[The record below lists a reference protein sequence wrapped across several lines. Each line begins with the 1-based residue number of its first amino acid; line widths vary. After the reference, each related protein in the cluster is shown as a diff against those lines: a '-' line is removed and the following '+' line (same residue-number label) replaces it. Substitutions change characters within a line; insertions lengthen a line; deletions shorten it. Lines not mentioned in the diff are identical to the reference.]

1 MFHAGVSKAQTGH
14 PCPAP
19 LASIP
24 SAKKARDTFRAMA
37 AEPNIYQIAVPSP
50 LFGHFDYLPPR
61 EKAPQLV
68 PGMRVR
74 VPFGRGREV
83 TGIVLGS
90 DTHSEVPRHKLKRIA
105 QVLDEA
111 PVLPAALL
119 ALLRWA
125 ADYYHYPLGEVLAT
139 ALPAWLREGR
149 PARLPG
155 VPVWSLTD
163 EGRGL
168 EGSALARAPVQRR
181 LWEALA
187 ASPDGLEAEP
197 LGALSTRWREV
208 LHVFKERGWVTC
220 RERAAGNVDAPAPQP
235 APALN
240 AAQSE
245 AIEAIAGA
253 LGRYQCFLLHGITGS
268 GKTEVYLGAIER
280 VLALGRQVLVLVPE
294 IGLTPQLVERFWR
307 RLGVPVA
314 MLHSGLTDT
323 QRFAAWSAAAE
334 GKAPLVLGTRSAVF
348 TPIPRLGL
356 IVVDEEHDASYK
368 QQDGFRYS
376 ARDLAVLRAA
386 REKVPIA
393 LGSATPSLESLKNA
407 RDGGYRL
414 LELPERP
421 GVAELPVVRLLD
433 LRKLAMVDGLTA
445 PLRAAVAERLKRGE
459 QSLLFLNRRGF
470 APVLMCYGCGWVAP
484 CRRCDAR
491 LTYHQRS
498 SKLICHHCGAEQLL
512 PEKCPTCQGTELHPI
527 GEGTER
533 LETALAKIFPQAR
546 LVRIDRDSTAA
557 RGALEDKLKAVHEG
571 RADILVGTQMLTKGH
586 DFPNVTLVGV
596 VNADQGLYSA
606 EFRAPERLFQQILQV
621 AGRAGRADKPGE
633 VLIQTWHPDHPL
645 FTALVRHDFN
655 GFADYALAE
664 RREADLPPY
673 SHLALLRAES
683 PHGGAALA
691 FLRAARAVGKPPNGV
706 QLMDPVP
713 SPMARR
719 AGRWRAQLLVQS
731 SKRAPL
737 HEFLDGWVREI
748 GTLKE
753 AKRVRWSLDVDPGDL
768 Y

>member
-1 MFHAGVSKAQTGH
+1 
-14 PCPAP
+14 
-19 LASIP
+19 
-24 SAKKARDTFRAMA
+24 MA
-37 AEPNIYQIAVPSP
+37 AEPRYYQIAVPSP
-50 LFGHFDYLPPR
+50 LFGHFDYLPLR
-61 EKAPQLV
+61 ENPV
-68 PGMRVR
+68 PLTPGTRVR

-83 TGIVLGS
+83 TGVVLGGS
-90 DTHSEVPRHKLKRIA
+90 AHSAVPRHKLKRIA
-105 QVLDEA
+105 RVLDDS
-111 PVLPAALL
+111 PVLPATLL

-125 ADYYHYPLGEVLAT
+125 ADYYHHPLGEVLAT

-155 VPVWSLTD
+155 VPVWHLTD
-163 EGRGL
+163 AGRAL
-168 EGSALARAPVQRR
+168 ESSALTRAPVQRR
-181 LWEALA
+181 LWEALVA
-187 ASPDGLEAEP
+187 VTDGLEAEP
-197 LGALSTRWREV
+197 LGELSTRWREV
-208 LHVFKERGWVTC
+208 MAIFEERGWVA
-220 RERAAGNVDAPAPQP
+220 RHERRAESEVVPAPQP
-235 APALN
+235 APPLN
-240 AAQSE
+240 AAQTG
-245 AIEAIAGA
+245 AIAEITGA
-253 LGRYQCFLLHGITGS
+253 LDRYQCFLLHGITGS
-268 GKTEVYLGAIER
+268 GKTEVYLGAIEK
-280 VLALGRQVLVLVPE
+280 VLASNKQVLVLVPE
-294 IGLTPQLVERFWR
+294 IGLTPQLVERFRR

-314 MLHSGLTDT
+314 VLHSGLTDT
-323 QRFAAWSAAAE
+323 QRFAAWSGAAE
-334 GKAPLVLGTRSAVF
+334 DKAPLVLGTRSAVF
-348 TPIPRLGL
+348 TPMPRLGL

-368 QQDGFRYS
+368 QQEGFRYS

-386 REKVPIA
+386 REKAPIV

-407 RDGGYRL
+407 RDGSYRL

-421 GVAELPVVRLLD
+421 GAAELPVVRLLD
-433 LRKLAMVDGLTA
+433 LRKLALDDGLSA

-512 PEKCPTCQGTELHPI
+512 PEKCPNCAGAELHPI

-533 LETALAKIFPQAR
+533 LESALAKIFPKAR

-557 RGALEDKLKAVHEG
+557 RGALEGKLKAVHEG

-606 EFRAPERLFQQILQV
+606 EFRAAERLFQQILQV

-645 FTALVRHDFN
+645 FAALVRHDFN

-664 RREADLPPY
+664 RSEAGFPPY
-673 SHLALLRAES
+673 SHLVLLRAES
-683 PHGGAALA
+683 PDRGAALG
-691 FLRAARAVGKPPNGV
+691 FLRAARAKAETPNGV

-713 SPMARR
+713 SPMERR

-731 SKRAPL
+731 AKRAPL
-737 HEFLDGWVREI
+737 HEFLDGWVRAL
-748 GTLKE
+748 GALKQ
-753 AKRVRWSLDVDPGDL
+753 ARRVRWSLDVDPADL
-768 Y
+768 F

>member
-1 MFHAGVSKAQTGH
+1 
-14 PCPAP
+14 
-19 LASIP
+19 
-24 SAKKARDTFRAMA
+24 MA
-37 AEPNIYQIAVPSP
+37 AEPRFYQIAVPSP

-61 EKAPQLV
+61 ENPRPLTSGV
-68 PGMRVR
+68 RVR

-83 TGIVLGS
+83 TGVVLGGS
-90 DTHSEVPRHKLKRIA
+90 AHSEVPRHKLKRIA
-105 QVLDEA
+105 KVLDDS
-111 PVLPAALL
+111 PVLPESLL

-125 ADYYHYPLGEVLAT
+125 ADYYHHPLGEVLTT

-155 VPVWSLTD
+155 VPVWSLT
-163 EGRGL
+163 EAGRAL
-168 EGSALARAPVQRR
+168 ESGALVRAPVQKR

-197 LGALSTRWREV
+197 LGALSTRWRETMR
-208 LHVFKERGWVTC
+208 HFEERGWVAR
-220 RERAAGNVDAPAPQP
+220 RERTPESEVVPAPQP
-235 APALN
+235 APPLN
-240 AAQSE
+240 SAQSV
-245 AIEAIAGA
+245 AIEAITAA
-253 LGRYQCFLLHGITGS
+253 LDRYQCFLLHGITGS

-280 VLALGRQVLVLVPE
+280 ALAGNKQVLVLVPE
-294 IGLTPQLVERFWR
+294 IGLTPQLVERFRR

-314 MLHSGLTDT
+314 VLHSGLTDT

-334 GKAPLVLGTRSAVF
+334 GTAPLVLGTRSAVF

-368 QQDGFRYS
+368 QQEGFRYS

-386 REKVPIA
+386 REKLPIV

-407 RDGGYRL
+407 RDSGYRL

-421 GVAELPVVRLLD
+421 GAAELPVVRLLD
-433 LRKLAMVDGLTA
+433 MRKLAMDDGLSA
-445 PLRAAVAERLKRGE
+445 PLRAAVAERLARGE

-484 CRRCDAR
+484 CQRCDAR

-498 SKLICHHCGAEQLL
+498 HKLVCHHCGAEQLL
-512 PEKCPTCQGTELHPI
+512 PEKCPACAGTELHPI

-533 LETALAKIFPQAR
+533 LESALAKIFPKAR
-546 LVRIDRDSTAA
+546 LVRIDRDSTSA

-645 FTALVRHDFN
+645 FAALVRHDFN

-664 RREADLPPY
+664 RREAGFPPY

-683 PHGGAALA
+683 PHSGAALA
-691 FLRAARAVGKPPNGV
+691 FLRAARAKAQPPNGV

-713 SPMARR
+713 SPMERR

-731 SKRAPL
+731 GKRAPL
-737 HEFLDGWVREI
+737 HEFLDGWMREI
-748 GTLKE
+748 GALKE
-753 AKRVRWSLDVDPGDL
+753 ARRVRWSLDVDPADL

>member
-1 MFHAGVSKAQTGH
+1 
-14 PCPAP
+14 
-19 LASIP
+19 
-24 SAKKARDTFRAMA
+24 MA
-37 AEPNIYQIAVPSP
+37 AEPKIYQIAVPSP

-61 EKAPQLV
+61 EKARLS

-83 TGIVLGS
+83 TGIVLGGES
-90 DTHSEVPRHKLKRIA
+90 HSEVPRHKLKRIA
-105 QVLDEA
+105 QVLDDA
-111 PVLPAALL
+111 PVLPATLL

-149 PARLPG
+149 SAKLPG

-163 EGRGL
+163 AGRAL
-168 EGSALARAPVQRR
+168 EGGALTRAPAQRR

-187 ASPDGLEAEP
+187 DAPDGLEAEP
-197 LGALSTRWREV
+197 LGALSARWREV
-208 LHVFKERGWVTC
+208 MRNFEARGWIIC
-220 RERAAGNVDAPAPQP
+220 RERTAESEAVPAPLP

-240 AAQSE
+240 TAQIE
-245 AIEAIAGA
+245 AIAAIAGA
-253 LGRYQCFLLHGITGS
+253 LDRYQCLLLHGITGS
-268 GKTEVYLGAIER
+268 GKTEVYLGAIEK
-280 VLALGRQVLVLVPE
+280 VLANGRQVLVLVPE
-294 IGLTPQLVERFWR
+294 IGLTPQLVERFRR

-314 MLHSGLTDT
+314 VLHSGLTDT
-323 QRFAAWSAAAE
+323 QRFAAWSAAAS
-334 GKAPLVLGTRSAVF
+334 GAVPLVLGTRSAVF

-386 REKVPIA
+386 REKTPIV

-433 LRKLAMVDGLTA
+433 MRKLAMDDGLSA
-445 PLRAAVAERLKRGE
+445 PLRVAVAERLKRGE

-498 SKLICHHCGAEQLL
+498 SKLICHHCGAEQPL
-512 PEKCPTCQGTELHPI
+512 PEKCPACAGAELHPI

-533 LETALAKIFPQAR
+533 LESALAKIFPQAR

-606 EFRAPERLFQQILQV
+606 EFRAAERLFQQILQV

-664 RREADLPPY
+664 RREAGFPPY

-683 PHGGAALA
+683 PDRGAALS
-691 FLRAARAVGKPPNGV
+691 FLRAARAAASPPNGV

-713 SPMARR
+713 SPMERR

-731 SKRAPL
+731 GKRVPL
-737 HEFLDGWVREI
+737 HEFLDRWVREI
-748 GTLKE
+748 GALKE
-753 AKRVRWSLDVDPGDL
+753 AKRVRWSLDVDPADL

>member
-1 MFHAGVSKAQTGH
+1 
-14 PCPAP
+14 
-19 LASIP
+19 
-24 SAKKARDTFRAMA
+24 MA
-37 AEPNIYQIAVPSP
+37 AEPRFYQIAVPSP
-50 LFGHFDYLPPR
+50 LFGHFDYLPAR
-61 EKAPQLV
+61 EKTASLP
-68 PGMRVR
+68 PGVRVR

-83 TGIVLGS
+83 TGVVLGGS
-90 DTHSEVPRHKLKRIA
+90 AHTEVPRHKLKRIA
-105 QVLDEA
+105 QVLDA
-111 PVLPAALL
+111 SPVLPETLL

-125 ADYYHYPLGEVLAT
+125 ADYYHHPLGEVLAT

-149 PARLPG
+149 PAQLPG
-155 VPVWSLTD
+155 VPVWSLTAA
-163 EGRGL
+163 GRTL
-168 EGSALARAPVQRR
+168 ENRALARAPVQKR

-187 ASPDGLEAEP
+187 AASDGLEAEP
-197 LGALSTRWREV
+197 LSELSTRWREV
-208 LHVFKERGWVTC
+208 LNIFEKRGWVTC
-220 RERAAGNVDAPAPQP
+220 RERAPESGAASSPAP

-240 AAQSE
+240 AAQTE
-245 AIEAIAGA
+245 AIAEIAGA
-253 LGRYQCFLLHGITGS
+253 LDRYQCFLLHGITGS
-268 GKTEVYLGAIER
+268 GKTEVYLGAIDK
-280 VLALGRQVLVLVPE
+280 VLASGRQVLVLVPE
-294 IGLTPQLVERFWR
+294 IGLTPQLVERFLR

-314 MLHSGLTDT
+314 VLHSGLTDT
-323 QRFAAWSAAAE
+323 QRFAAWSAAAG

-348 TPIPRLGL
+348 TPLPRLGL

-368 QQDGFRYS
+368 QQEGFRYS

-386 REKVPIA
+386 REKVPIV

-421 GVAELPVVRLLD
+421 GVAELPAVRLLD
-433 LRKLAMVDGLTA
+433 LRKLALDDGLSA
-445 PLRAAVAERLKRGE
+445 PLRAAVSERLARGE

-470 APVLMCYGCGWVAP
+470 APVWMCYGCGWVAP
-484 CRRCDAR
+484 CQRCDAR

-498 SKLICHHCGAEQLL
+498 HKLVCHHCGAEQLI
-512 PEKCPTCQGTELHPI
+512 PEKCPACSGAELHPI

-606 EFRAPERLFQQILQV
+606 EFRAAERLFQQILQV

-645 FTALVRHDFN
+645 FAALVRHDFN

-691 FLRAARAVGKPPNGV
+691 FLRAARAKAQPPNGV

-713 SPMARR
+713 SPMERR

-731 SKRAPL
+731 GKRAPL
-737 HEFLDGWVREI
+737 HEFLDGWVRAL
-748 GTLKE
+748 GGLKE
-753 AKRVRWSLDVDPGDL
+753 AKRVRWSLDIDPADL